1 MQFTVI
7 WRILTSRGLLC
18 LLVSQAL
25 IMSMPAIFDANN
37 SFLLEGTYGWS
48 STHCAMIMGSAAIL
62 GAIGAFFVDKVE
74 APVTRIAQFTC
85 ATFVLAGVVSIPLG
99 ILMNAWGY
107 ILGTFLQALLATAAS
122 SAVSA
127 LYFERMD
134 DCAGMAAAYEVF
146 IVYVPP
152 SLISAV
158 STVALVTQ
166 GEDFFVIFQA
176 SMCMLAGLVFLVGSV
191 MDSFEEG
198 CKSALD
204 AK

>member
-1 MQFTVI
+1 MQFAVI

-18 LLVSQAL
+18 LLLSQAL
-25 IMSMPAIFDANN
+25 IFSMPAIFDANN

-62 GAIGAFFVDKVE
+62 SAVGAFLVDKVE
-74 APVTRIAQFTC
+74 APVMRIAQFIC
-85 ATFVLAGVVSIPLG
+85 ATFVWAGVVSIALG

-122 SAVSA
+122 SAVSV

-146 IVYVPP
+146 MCDVPP

-158 STVALVTQ
+158 STLALVTQ
-166 GEDFFVIFQA
+166 GADIFVVFQA

-191 MDSFEEG
+191 ADSFEESS
-198 CKSALD
+198 KTNLH